1 MKKIVTQKDFDKL
14 EQRLEE
20 VDDTTDILQDVHLGV
35 IGGDVSDLQ
44 TSNEI
49 IIDDVELQ
57 CGESGLAESISINTV
72 GRVDFEGDETRFDTP
87 YIDDLQTIVAVGTR
101 LKQWFDALPDAK

>member
-14 EQRLEE
+14 EQHLEQ
-20 VDDTTDILQDVHLGV
+20 VDDITDILQDLHLGV
-35 IGGDVSDLQ
+35 IGGDVTDLE
-44 TSNEI
+44 TNGSI
-49 IIDDVELQ
+49 TVDDVELQ
-57 CGESGLAESISINTV
+57 FGESGLAESISINTV
-72 GRVDFEGDETRFDTP
+72 GRVDFEGDETRFDSP